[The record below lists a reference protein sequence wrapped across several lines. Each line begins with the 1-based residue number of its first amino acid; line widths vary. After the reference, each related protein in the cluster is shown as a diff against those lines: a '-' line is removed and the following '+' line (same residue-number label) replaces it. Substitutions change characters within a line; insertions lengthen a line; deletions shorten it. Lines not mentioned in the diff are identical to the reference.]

1 MSLPPVSARAASSS
15 RAWRLRLTRSCVLAA
30 LLLTGS
36 HFGGEA
42 SAAFLSPSA
51 PSAPRSQGTLHEEI
65 LRLLDT
71 AEAFPREADWAPL
84 GPEALTELTGLV
96 RDPKASEPQRAR
108 AVAAMAV
115 VAHPEATVRL
125 QEILRPSP
133 SSAPPSVRAAAA
145 LALARRT
152 GLESVPSLTPL
163 LADRSEAV
171 RASVAQ
177 MLGRVGGAEARKV
190 LEERLQ
196 LEEDREV
203 REAIQR
209 GLSYIEP

>member
-1 MSLPPVSARAASSS
+1 MSLPPVSVRAASPS

-42 SAAFLSPSA
+42 SAAFLSPSS
-51 PSAPRSQGTLHEEI
+51 PSAPRSQGTLHAEI
-65 LRLLDT
+65 LRLLDS

-84 GPEALTELTGLV
+84 GPEALTELTGLI

-125 QEILRPSP
+125 QEILRPS
-133 SSAPPSVRAAAA
+133 SAPPSVRAAAA

-152 GLESVPSLTPL
+152 GLEAVPSLTPL

>member
-1 MSLPPVSARAASSS
+1 MSLPPLSARAASPS
-15 RAWRLRLTRSCVLAA
+15 RDWRLRLPRSCVLAA

-36 HFGGEA
+36 HLGGEA
-42 SAAFLSPSA
+42 SAAHLSPSA
-51 PSAPRSQGTLHEEI
+51 PSAPRPQGSLHEEI
-65 LRLLDT
+65 LRLLDSSG
-71 AEAFPREADWAPL
+71 AAPREADWAPL
-84 GPEALTELTGLV
+84 GPEALTELTGV
-96 RDPKASEPQRAR
+96 AWDPKASEPQRAR

-115 VAHPEATVRL
+115 VAHPDATVRL
-125 QEILRPSP
+125 QEILRPS
-133 SSAPPSVRAAAA
+133 SSPPSVRAAAA

-152 GLESVPSLTPL
+152 GLESVPSLAPHL
-163 LADRSEAV
+163 EDRSEAV

-177 MLGRVGGAEARKV
+177 MLGRVGGPEARKV
-190 LEERLQ
+190 LEERLP